1 MLEHIIIVFLI
12 VIGGGVLETAIAQQ
26 QTTQPSVV
34 WDEASKTWVSAA
46 TPAPPPVQPPQQQ
59 YIPPTIQQPTT
70 TTTIPITTSNAT
82 VDLGTLAGIITPI
95 IGAIAGIFLKTKKDM
110 EKKDEEVKQSTVN
123 MIEQAIIPKLQQIVP
138 VAQQTAKQD
147 TKINDIANLLYSI
160 MGEKANEITNMPEI
174 QQQKLLE
181 DSIRSKIIAEQI
193 SKENKPQTTKTSTGP
208 SLVWD
213 EVKKEWVSK

>member
-1 MLEHIIIVFLI
+1 VFLI

-46 TPAPPPVQPPQQQ
+46 TPAPQPVQPPQQQ